1 MSADDLEQDDL
12 SGVEAQE
19 EEALAE
25 TGVEEV
31 EDAGDAEEAEV
42 AIALPSGKK
51 STKTAAPVNLDELPG
66 LEAKQKEREALDKA
80 IAEFLARGGKVQEIG
95 SNVLADPPKK
105 PENKYGSR
113 PI

>member
-12 SGVEAQE
+12 SGVEDDE
-19 EEALAE
+19 PLEAAD
-25 TGVEEV
+25 V
-31 EDAGDAEEAEV
+31 EEAEDADDTEVV
-42 AIALPSGKK
+42 AAVPSGKK
-51 STKTAAPVNLDELPG
+51 SAKAPAANADELPN
-66 LEAKQKEREALDKA
+66 LEAKQKERETLDKA

-105 PENKYGSR
+105 PESKYGSR

>member
-12 SGVEAQE
+12 SGVEDDE
-19 EEALAE
+19 PLAE
-25 TGVEEV
+25 ADVEDEA
-31 EDAGDAEEAEV
+31 EDAGDTEV
-42 AIALPSGKK
+42 AAIPSGKK
-51 STKTAAPVNLDELPG
+51 SAKTAAAVGPDELPSV
-66 LEAKQKEREALDKA
+66 EAKQKEREALDKA

>member
-12 SGVEAQE
+12 SGVEDDE
-19 EEALAE
+19 PLADE
-25 TGVEEV
+25 VEEV
-31 EDAGDAEEAEV
+31 EESDGTEVAAAVPSSSKKPSKAAAVAASAEE
-42 AIALPSGKK
+42 LPS
-51 STKTAAPVNLDELPG
+51 LQ
-66 LEAKQKEREALDKA
+66 AKQKEREALDKA

-105 PENKYGSR
+105 PESKYGSR

>member
-12 SGVEAQE
+12 SGVEDDEPLEAADV
-19 EEALAE
+19 EEA
-25 TGVEEV
+25 
-31 EDAGDAEEAEV
+31 EDAGDTELAATV
-42 AIALPSGKK
+42 PSGKK
-51 STKTAAPVNLDELPG
+51 NTKAAAANADELPS

-80 IAEFLARGGKVQEIG
+80 IAEFLSRGGKVQEIG

-105 PENKYGSR
+105 PESKYGSR